1 MNRRRWLALLLVMAS
16 GLVHAQWT
24 SNRGYQLL
32 QRIDDVLFGID
43 NLSLE
48 ILDRDHV
55 AGTLLRINVDKPY
68 PLRGQTDFVVDC
80 RKPMRMAVR
89 TGTRQARVDPGKLEY
104 VDVVLLDGTWASAEF
119 ACESTRQP
127 GRASQVARHIYEKG
141 GPDDMQTIY
150 CDLQP
155 DGSDEVR
162 HGVEV
167 RYSASASAVA
177 VNQQWLSSGS
187 VTEDEVRFGLNS
199 RWRIHRPAP
208 MRKHVLRNG
217 PRQRAVTA
225 ASNAMAAQPFLFQRV
240 DPAAMGLQDRGS
252 GPFKLTG

>member
-1 MNRRRWLALLLVMAS
+1 LGRKWLL
-16 GLVHAQWT
+16 GLVCMLAWAQGHAQWT

-43 NLSLE
+43 NLSLQ

-68 PLRGQTDFVVDC
+68 PLRGQTHFVVDC
-80 RKPMRMAVR
+80 RKPMRLALR
-89 TGTRQARVDPGKLEY
+89 SSKAGPPVDLEKLEY
-104 VDVVLLDGTWASAEF
+104 ADVALLDGTWASAEF

-127 GRASQVARHIYEKG
+127 GRASQVARQIFERG
-141 GPDDMQTIY
+141 GPDDMQTLY

-155 DGSDEVR
+155 DGSTEVR

-167 RYSASASAVA
+167 RYSAAVSAVA

-187 VTEDEVRFGLNS
+187 VTDDEVRFGINS
-199 RWRIHRPAP
+199 QWRINRKALDIRRSAPSGEMLFSGLCDRRAPA
-208 MRKHVLRNG
+208 RR
-217 PRQRAVTA
+217 
-225 ASNAMAAQPFLFQRV
+225 
-240 DPAAMGLQDRGS
+240 
-252 GPFKLTG
+252 